1 MTNNIII
8 NQALDALKASLPVGD
23 VVSTTAVKGNCT
35 NENDVTV
42 KIMNVDFLCHVREN
56 ITKATL
62 KASLPVGDV
71 VSTTAVKGNCTNEND
86 VTVKIMNVDFL
97 CHVRENITKAT
108 LNPTLATMQTMN
120 NDKQQ
125 ILLVTQYVTPQ
136 VSTELANRGIN
147 YLDCAGNCLVRYTK
161 AGNLIFQIFNQG
173 RKKTESRVKIYP
185 VFQDA
190 GLKVVFYLLQ
200 NADNIKKPYREIK
213 EQIGVSLGS
222 VKNVLDELA
231 RRGFVCDTKNGRIIK
246 DKKQLLDLW
255 VSNYNEVL
263 KPKLLVGTMAF
274 RTEENRNEWKNIA
287 LPKGMSWGGEPAANL
302 TDGYLQPGLFDIYTE
317 IPAAHLIRT
326 GVVKQ
331 DANGEIHL
339 YNKFWNWETD
349 NRTVP
354 AILIYADLMG
364 SGNSRCL
371 EAAQRILRNELKDFE

>member
-1 MTNNIII
+1 
-8 NQALDALKASLPVGD
+8 
-23 VVSTTAVKGNCT
+23 VKT
-35 NENDVTV
+35 
-42 KIMNVDFLCHVREN
+42 
-56 ITKATL
+56 
-62 KASLPVGDV
+62 
-71 VSTTAVKGNCTNEND
+71 
-86 VTVKIMNVDFL
+86 
-97 CHVRENITKAT
+97 
-108 LNPTLATMQTMN
+108 
-120 NDKQQ
+120 
-125 ILLVTQYVTPQ
+125 
-136 VSTELANRGIN
+136 
-147 YLDCAGNCLVRYTK
+147 
-161 AGNLIFQIFNQG
+161 
-173 RKKTESRVKIYP
+173 YP

-200 NADNIKKPYREIK
+200 DADNIKKPYREIK

-263 KPKLLVGTMAF
+263 KPKLLVGAMAF
-274 RTEENRNEWKNIA
+274 RTEANRNEWKNIA

-302 TDGYLQPGLFDIYTE
+302 TDGYLQPGFFDIYTE

-364 SGNSRCL
+364 SGNSRRL
-371 EAAQRILRNELKDFE
+371 EAAQRILKNKLRDFE

>member
-1 MTNNIII
+1 MMANNIII
-8 NQALDALKASLPVGD
+8 NQALDALRASLPMGD
-23 VVSTTAVKGNCT
+23 VVSTTAVKVNCT

-42 KIMNVDFLCHVREN
+42 KIMNIDFV
-56 ITKATL
+56 
-62 KASLPVGDV
+62 
-71 VSTTAVKGNCTNEND
+71 
-86 VTVKIMNVDFL
+86 

-173 RKKTESRVKIYP
+173 RKNTESKVKTYP

-200 NADNIKKPYREIK
+200 DADNIKKPYREIK

-231 RRGFVCDTKNGRIIK
+231 RRGFVCDTKKR
-246 DKKQLLDLW
+246 
-255 VSNYNEVL
+255 
-263 KPKLLVGTMAF
+263 
-274 RTEENRNEWKNIA
+274 
-287 LPKGMSWGGEPAANL
+287 
-302 TDGYLQPGLFDIYTE
+302 
-317 IPAAHLIRT
+317 AH
-326 GVVKQ
+326 
-331 DANGEIHL
+331 
-339 YNKFWNWETD
+339 NKRQKT
-349 NRTVP
+349 T
-354 AILIYADLMG
+354 A
-364 SGNSRCL
+364 
-371 EAAQRILRNELKDFE
+371 